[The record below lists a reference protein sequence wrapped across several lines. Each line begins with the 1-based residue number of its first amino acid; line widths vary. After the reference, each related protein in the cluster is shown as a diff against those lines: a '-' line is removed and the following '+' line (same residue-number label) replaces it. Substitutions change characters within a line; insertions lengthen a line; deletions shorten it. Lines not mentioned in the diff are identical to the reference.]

1 MTRRLE
7 SVFNLQGGEL
17 IIIGL
22 VALVVLGPEKLP
34 DAARRIG
41 RMYAQMKRM
50 GDGFV
55 DEFRQAVDE
64 PVVELRR
71 QAEDITSTMKDGV
84 TGLTSSAVD
93 GEFTQADE
101 PIEPSAEEPS

>member
-41 RMYAQMKRM
+41 RM
-50 GDGFV
+50 
-55 DEFRQAVDE
+55 
-64 PVVELRR
+64 
-71 QAEDITSTMKDGV
+71 
-84 TGLTSSAVD
+84 
-93 GEFTQADE
+93 
-101 PIEPSAEEPS
+101 